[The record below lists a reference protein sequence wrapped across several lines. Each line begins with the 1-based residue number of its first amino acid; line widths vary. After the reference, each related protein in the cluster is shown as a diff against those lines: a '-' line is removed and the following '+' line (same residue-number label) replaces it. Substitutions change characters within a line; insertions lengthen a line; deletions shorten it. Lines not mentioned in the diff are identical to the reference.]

1 MFADLQGLINFGR
14 VTVLRMDLAA
24 LKLKKEREK
33 DVLLFLLFGLVVG
46 AADLQISV
54 AKFWQ
59 SDSPQN
65 GLANFGRV
73 TVL

>member
-1 MFADLQGLINFGR
+1 
-14 VTVLRMDLAA
+14 MDLAA
-24 LKLKKEREK
+24 LKLMKEREK